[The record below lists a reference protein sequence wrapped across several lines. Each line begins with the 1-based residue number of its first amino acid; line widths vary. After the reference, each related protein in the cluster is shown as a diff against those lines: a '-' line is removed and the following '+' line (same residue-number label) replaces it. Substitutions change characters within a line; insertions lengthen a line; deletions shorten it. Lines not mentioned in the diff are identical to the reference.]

1 MKQKDRVR
9 IVREAGYKGYD
20 KSLDSKCENPHKYG
34 VRRLDEAQAAIE
46 AVATAPEGV
55 LTGRQGKR
63 TGDRHKPCA
72 RISHRLPVERREQI
86 RAAVIT
92 CGYGTVQHWLETCVY
107 RLLTEAEKRKSPA
120 GAGTSNKGSMKNHT
134 T

>member
-20 KSLDSKCENPHKYG
+20 KSLDSKCENPQKYG

-55 LTGRQGKR
+55 LTGGQGKR

-86 RAAVIT
+86 RAQNWRKT
-92 CGYGTVQHWLETCVY
+92 GCGGVMQSTF
-107 RLLTEAEKRKSPA
+107 
-120 GAGTSNKGSMKNHT
+120 
-134 T
+134 

>member
-20 KSLDSKCENPHKYG
+20 KSLDSKCENPQKYG

-55 LTGRQGKR
+55 LTGRQGKLDGR
-63 TGDRHKPCA
+63 QAQALCAHFSPSAGGAPGTDTGGSNHMW
-72 RISHRLPVERREQI
+72 IWHG
-86 RAAVIT
+86 AA
-92 CGYGTVQHWLETCVY
+92 L
-107 RLLTEAEKRKSPA
+107 A
-120 GAGTSNKGSMKNHT
+120 
-134 T
+134 

>member
-20 KSLDSKCENPHKYG
+20 KSLDSKCENPQKYG

-63 TGDRHKPCA
+63 TGDRQQALCTHF
-72 RISHRLPVERREQI
+72 
-86 RAAVIT
+86 
-92 CGYGTVQHWLETCVY
+92 
-107 RLLTEAEKRKSPA
+107 SPA
-120 GAGTSNKGSMKNHT
+120 AGGAPGADTGGSYHMWIWHGAALA
-134 T
+134 

>member
-20 KSLDSKCENPHKYG
+20 KSLDSKCENPQKYG
-34 VRRLDEAQAAIE
+34 VRRLDEVQAAIE
-46 AVATAPEGV
+46 AVATAPDDV
-55 LTGRQGKR
+55 LTKAQGKR
-63 TGDRHKPCA
+63 TSDRHKPCA

-120 GAGTSNKGSMKNHT
+120 GAGTSNKGSAKKSH
-134 T
+134 

>member
-20 KSLDSKCENPHKYG
+20 KSLDSKCENPGKYG
-34 VRRLDEAQAAIE
+34 VCRVEAAQAAVE
-46 AVATAPEGV
+46 AVATTPKGV
-55 LTGRQGKR
+55 FAYAKGKR

-120 GAGTSNKGSMKNHT
+120 GAETSNKGSMKNHT
-134 T
+134 I

>member
-20 KSLDSKCENPHKYG
+20 KSLDSKCENPQKYG

-55 LTGRQGKR
+55 LTGRQGN
-63 TGDRHKPCA
+63 G
-72 RISHRLPVERREQI
+72 RE
-86 RAAVIT
+86 T
-92 CGYGTVQHWLETCVY
+92 
-107 RLLTEAEKRKSPA
+107 
-120 GAGTSNKGSMKNHT
+120 GTSPVHAFLTGCRWNAGNRYGRQLSHVDMAQCSTGLKHAYT
-134 T
+134 AC